1 MQAELKK
8 RLPVVLLMV
17 VVIIATFYDW
27 IVGLDGWMAVPLE
40 ITQAWKQALEGNF
53 SSEVVAELASV
64 MGANFLHA
72 GGNHLMGNMLMF
84 WIFGAVVLEIV
95 GWRWLFAIFVLTG
108 IGAVVGHTLLDPYS
122 PIPMLGASGIV
133 MGFQGAYLGLSVQR
147 PRGETQVWPIAH
159 PVSPSQLA
167 GLAIFGVMLDFMGV
181 TGLGGSNTAY
191 GAHIGGFVTGM
202 VVSYLRRG

>member
-1 MQAELKK
+1 
-8 RLPVVLLMV
+8 MV

-95 GWRWLFAIFVLTG
+95 GWRWLFAIFVLTV
-108 IGAVVGHTLLDPYS
+108 IGAATTWGN
-122 PIPMLGASGIV
+122 
-133 MGFQGAYLGLSVQR
+133 
-147 PRGETQVWPIAH
+147 
-159 PVSPSQLA
+159 A
-167 GLAIFGVMLDFMGV
+167 GLADCSSSEPQSIG
-181 TGLGGSNTAY
+181 GLGNFWGDARFY
-191 GAHIGGFVTGM
+191 GRDWSWRF
-202 VVSYLRRG
+202 

>member
-72 GGNHLMGNMLMF
+72 GGSHLMGNMLMF

-122 PIPMLGASGIV
+122 PIPMLGNFWGDA
-133 MGFQGAYLGLSVQR
+133 
-147 PRGETQVWPIAH
+147 
-159 PVSPSQLA
+159 
-167 GLAIFGVMLDFMGV
+167 
-181 TGLGGSNTAY
+181 
-191 GAHIGGFVTGM
+191 
-202 VVSYLRRG
+202 